1 MHELLI
7 FIVIFLLLSDLFMEA
22 IELRLL
28 PKRRSQSS
36 FAQVLPR
43 KAAVSQQVLY
53 VVGGMSRREATK
65 SGERYDPKE
74 GRWKAIGEFFQGF
87 SYRQSV

>member
-1 MHELLI
+1 
-7 FIVIFLLLSDLFMEA
+7 MEA
-22 IELRLL
+22 ITFQLI

-43 KAAVSQQVLY
+43 KAALTQQILY

-74 GRWKAIGEFFQGF
+74 GRWKAIGNYLNSIEVWSFVPCKFLLF
-87 SYRQSV
+87 NSITS